1 MVVREDALNGRNPL
15 AAGQW
20 GCRRQSGASHW
31 RAEGDGGDEEGE
43 DGRAQGHAGTF
54 DDNCPTARDMACW
67 YRRATASGRTK
78 RRTATAAVAR
88 PAVREGVA
96 FGAAPRAG
104 PQLAWIAQL
113 ATDPAR
119 PSFIIESSLG
129 AQIGLATLSVE
140 GVQAKLGIAI
150 QDARRASLSNCEE
163 AVRLLAD
170 AAFRVLPLQ
179 RIEVRVLPSNEL
191 AVEVYEQAG
200 FTREGVLRKIAH
212 NAGKAQDEL
221 ILSLLWEEWMAQR
234 DSI

>member
-1 MVVREDALNGRNPL
+1 MDGIRWPL
-15 AAGQW
+15 GN
-20 GCRRQSGASHW
+20 
-31 RAEGDGGDEEGE
+31 GDGVGK
-43 DGRAQGHAGTF
+43 AA
-54 DDNCPTARDMACW
+54 
-67 YRRATASGRTK
+67 RATGAPKAMAAMKRAKTAGRKGMRERSTTIA
-78 RRTATAAVAR
+78 RLPATWLVGTGVRLRPVEPSDAR
-88 PAVREGVA
+88 SLQRWLDRPFAREWLSELL
-96 FGAAPRAG
+96 PRAG

-150 QDARRASLSNCEE
+150 QGARRASLSNCEE

-221 ILSLLWEEWMAQR
+221 ILSLLWEEWMARR